1 MTYIKWSIP
10 WLLAAAAVAQ
20 QEDDY
25 EQEEVEDRE
34 NAADNM
40 EDEIEDEVE
49 EGVNGFEAD
58 LLEVLEDA
66 QPGQLVTIF
75 FSVLPL
81 NLPRPDTGVSTSTW
95 AGALSCPSLSFYW
108 LP

>member
-1 MTYIKWSIP
+1 MAT
-10 WLLAAAAVAQ
+10 AAVAQ
-20 QEDDY
+20 QEEDY

-40 EDEIEDEVE
+40 EDDIEDEVE

-66 QPGQLVTIF
+66 QPGQLATKTLFSIF
-75 FSVLPL
+75 PKYFNEHEHVYTVSIQFSVQ
-81 NLPRPDTGVSTSTW
+81 
-95 AGALSCPSLSFYW
+95 SFRN
-108 LP
+108 